1 MVLSFCVKLEFYLTM
16 LVKNL
21 KYFLAGNIFCWFQLL
36 CYSGYFLLVK
46 LVIPSWVGIPQLN
59 QNQTS
64 FSRHIC
70 VLQNSSLFIESTR
83 CCLREYTFHLWWKNN
98 DRFVECFSCF
108 HFLLLNSSAFF
119 GKQLQWPVTFLT
131 SNYWVMSSLLLLALF
146 NPNLPFQ

>member
-46 LVIPSWVGIPQLN
+46 LAIPSWVGIPQLN

-83 CCLREYTFHLWWKNN
+83 CCLREYTFIYEGKIMTG
-98 DRFVECFSCF
+98 
-108 HFLLLNSSAFF
+108 LLSVS
-119 GKQLQWPVTFLT
+119 PVSIFC
-131 SNYWVMSSLLLLALF
+131 YWTQVPSLENSLLAC
-146 NPNLPFQ
+146 NLPDQ